1 MSFYLII
8 FKIPGNPKALKRHRT
23 FRKGDF
29 TGSYDPSKGDK
40 ADFLALASKHAPEQ
54 PFTGPLH
61 LKLTFCFSRPKHHY
75 RTGKNSHLL
84 KDNAPHYHT
93 KTPDLDNLEK
103 FVADS
108 LNGIFWKDDS
118 IICSVSKEKIYGD
131 SPYIEIGVCLIK
143 DVKL

>member
-1 MSFYLII
+1 MSFYLTI

-40 ADFLALASKHAPEQ
+40 ADFLALASKYAPEK
-54 PFTGPLH
+54 PYDCPLH
-61 LKLTFCFSRPKHHY
+61 VKMTFCFNRPKAHY

-84 KDNAPHYHT
+84 KDNAPHYHI
-93 KTPDLDNLEK
+93 KKPDLDNLEK

-131 SPYIEIGVCLIK
+131 SPYIEIAICLIK
-143 DVKL
+143 DEKL